1 MSVVKVI
8 HLRVDPPLVVRHF
21 FSVPSLV
28 SRLVLPIPFRISPLP
43 LPALLLYPYHPSSV
57 PPYRPIRSL
66 SLSIPITFFT
76 NLPSY
81 RLSSPIPF
89 DTHQIESSPSSNFE
103 QFAMPAIRNTPLKS
117 QSTTL
122 PSSNKSA
129 PGWSKDQ
136 KSTLFNHVL
145 KFGEK
150 DWKVAVPGKTGH
162 QVSRGVY
169 CG

>member
-1 MSVVKVI
+1 
-8 HLRVDPPLVVRHF
+8 LVVRHIS
-21 FSVPSLV
+21 SVLSPSF
-28 SRLVLPIPFRISPLP
+28 RLVLFIPFLVSSLP

-57 PPYRPIRSL
+57 TQYRSNRSL
-66 SLSIPITFFT
+66 SLSIHITFFA

-89 DTHQIESSPSSNFE
+89 DTHQTESPPLPNFE

-117 QSTTL
+117 QSTT
-122 PSSNKSA
+122 PTDSKKSA

-136 KSTLFNHVL
+136 KSALFNHVL
-145 KFGEK
+145 KAGEK

-162 QVSRGVY
+162 QVSRGVC